1 MAMGSLLLTA
11 LTGKAAGSRTTGGG
25 AMRYGPPLAK
35 GTGGTD
41 VPARRFPRGAER
53 HEKLSERQG
62 GLTGFGEGRRK
73 RQGGQG
79 VGGVGGAKAR
89 KGTAAGPSP

>member
-1 MAMGSLLLTA
+1 
-11 LTGKAAGSRTTGGG
+11 
-25 AMRYGPPLAK
+25 MRYGPPLAK